1 MSGPPR
7 APPSSKILSS
17 RAVNDSGPE
26 SAPEYDFEPF
36 GDSGSGSGS
45 KGVEPL
51 VPISSLVPIPIL
63 VPVPPFSLIIIQT

>member
-51 VPISSLVPIPIL
+51 VPIPSLVPIPIL
-63 VPVPPFSLIIIQT
+63 VPVPPF

>member
-36 GDSGSGSGS
+36 GDSGSGS

-51 VPISSLVPIPIL
+51 VPIPSLVPIPIL
-63 VPVPPFSLIIIQT
+63 VPVPPF

>member
-1 MSGPPR
+1 M
-7 APPSSKILSS
+7 ACI

-51 VPISSLVPIPIL
+51 VPIPSLVPIPIL
-63 VPVPPFSLIIIQT
+63 VPVPPF